1 MKVLM
6 WPIIQKEDNNQ
17 ENIEI
22 DDLNVLP
29 YTQAIIYD
37 KRNVFQIFNSLII
50 TKITLI
56 NILNGDGKIEI
67 IMISEYILSLLVNFF
82 FNALLYSEEVVSN
95 KYQNNGEL
103 DFIVTLTLSLLS
115 NVITS
120 IICYFI
126 QYSEGIEKRLELI
139 MEIKNEIFYL
149 KNINSFLK
157 YLKLKFVF
165 FFISEIIIISGYFYY
180 IVIFFIVY
188 SCCKVT
194 LIINYLYSLLE
205 GIITSIA
212 ISIIILVSQKIGLS
226 CSN

>member
-82 FNALLYSEEVVSN
+82 F
-95 KYQNNGEL
+95 
-103 DFIVTLTLSLLS
+103 
-115 NVITS
+115 
-120 IICYFI
+120 
-126 QYSEGIEKRLELI
+126 
-139 MEIKNEIFYL
+139 
-149 KNINSFLK
+149 
-157 YLKLKFVF
+157 
-165 FFISEIIIISGYFYY
+165 
-180 IVIFFIVY
+180 
-188 SCCKVT
+188 
-194 LIINYLYSLLE
+194 
-205 GIITSIA
+205 
-212 ISIIILVSQKIGLS
+212 
-226 CSN
+226 